1 MYNQSKEY
9 ALGKT
14 RLRVQIGYELLK
26 CSFLAMGCDKMNKMY
41 FFKYLKEHCC
51 CYHNYTLLTEP
62 FSHSLNF
69 GWGCAPCYWDTVSH
83 PCLKDVYSVQWA

>member
-26 CSFLAMGCDKMNKMY
+26 CSFILAMDCDKMNKMY
-41 FFKYLKEHCC
+41 FKYLKEH
-51 CYHNYTLLTEP
+51 LLLLLL
-62 FSHSLNF
+62 S
-69 GWGCAPCYWDTVSH
+69 
-83 PCLKDVYSVQWA
+83 